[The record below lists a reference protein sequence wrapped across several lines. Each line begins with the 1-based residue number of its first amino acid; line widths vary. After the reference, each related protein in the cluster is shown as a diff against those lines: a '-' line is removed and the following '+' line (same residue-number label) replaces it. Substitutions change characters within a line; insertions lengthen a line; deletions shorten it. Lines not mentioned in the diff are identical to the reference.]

1 VCEGARQWLAKE
13 MANLKEVRK
22 GCLTVRTGGVLAHS
36 CLLVWVGTM
45 SLHTPPPS
53 PSTNPYPR
61 DEVFCL
67 VDIAVLVIL

>member
-53 PSTNPYPR
+53 PSTNPYLWSISNMPYYSNMQ
-61 DEVFCL
+61 L
-67 VDIAVLVIL
+67 L